1 MGSIGMFVQIN
12 MQYYNTGKDKT
23 RKKWNDFEVRE
34 EFWSQLLDFANEDML
49 SYVKDDGELIDTH
62 KTEEFI
68 NCITSIART
77 EEELQIVDD
86 LRYCMWG
93 TGVSLR
99 NTYVSSSIVKTIAE
113 INDNYATFYSM
124 KTREPFKVQLSDRVK
139 DKAKVGDEVLINVL
153 MNGKWI
159 IVDVIE

>member
-1 MGSIGMFVQIN
+1 MFVQIN
-12 MQYYNTGKDKT
+12 MQYYNLGKNKT

-34 EFWSQLLDFANEDML
+34 TFWEILFDFASEDQV
-49 SYVKDDGELIDTH
+49 SYIKEEGKLIYTH

-68 NCITSIART
+68 DCIISAART

-93 TGVSLR
+93 TNVSIR
-99 NTYVSSSIVKTIAE
+99 NTYVSSSLIKRIAE
-113 INDNYATFYSM
+113 IDENGYATFYSM
-124 KTREPFKVQLSDRVK
+124 KTREAFKVQLSDKVINK
-139 DKAKVGDEVLINVL
+139 VKVGDEVLINVL

-159 IVDVIE
+159 VVDVIE

>member
-1 MGSIGMFVQIN
+1 MFVQIN
-12 MQYYNTGKDKT
+12 MQYYNLGKDKT
-23 RKKWNDFEVRE
+23 KKRWNDFEVRE
-34 EFWSQLLDFANEDML
+34 EFWSQLLDFAKTDFV
-49 SYVKDDGELIDTH
+49 SYVKENGTLINTH

-68 NCITSIART
+68 TFITEVARS

-99 NTYVSSSIVKTIAE
+99 NTYVSSSLVKTIAE
-113 INDNYATFYSM
+113 IDENGYATFYSM

-139 DKAKVGDEVLINVL
+139 DKAKVGDEVLINIL
-153 MNGKWI
+153 MNKKWV

>member
-1 MGSIGMFVQIN
+1 M
-12 MQYYNTGKDKT
+12 
-23 RKKWNDFEVRE
+23 
-34 EFWSQLLDFANEDML
+34 LDFAKTDVV
-49 SYVKDDGELIDTH
+49 SYVKENGTLINTH

-68 NCITSIART
+68 DFITEVARS

-99 NTYVSSSIVKTIAE
+99 NTYVSSSLVKTIADIDE
-113 INDNYATFYSM
+113 NGYATFYSM

-139 DKAKVGDEVLINVL
+139 DKAKVGDEVLINIL
-153 MNGKWI
+153 MNKKWI
-159 IVDVIE
+159 VVDVIE